1 MCIRSARGGACHGAV
16 RGALQKLRQ
25 VSHDLAVLAILM
37 HLCVPAPANKDYSQ
51 YNYPVDHRDRRGT
64 VLEDVHMEL

>member
-1 MCIRSARGGACHGAV
+1 M
-16 RGALQKLRQ
+16 RQ

-37 HLCVPAPANKDYSQ
+37 QLRVPALANKDYSQ